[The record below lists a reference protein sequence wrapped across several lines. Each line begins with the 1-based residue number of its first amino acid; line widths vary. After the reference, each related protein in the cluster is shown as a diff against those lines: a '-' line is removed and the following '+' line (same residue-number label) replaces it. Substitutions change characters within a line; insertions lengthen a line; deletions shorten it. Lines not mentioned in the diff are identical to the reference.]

1 MKIQENTSQSFGMK
15 LRLANSA
22 LCHLEYDQ
30 RQAVIKAQDAFKKFL
45 PDADVFV
52 RVKDNQP
59 ELVLLTG
66 DLPNHKKEI
75 AIIEPI
81 DFFRFRL
88 VDPSIKFYDSL
99 IESGKRVVQRYLQPE
114 QEVNNSRIL
123 NLIENV

>member
-1 MKIQENTSQSFGMK
+1 MKIQENNSQSFGMK
-15 LRLANSA
+15 LRFANSA
-22 LCHLEYDQ
+22 TWHLDYNQ
-30 RQAVIKAQDAFKKFL
+30 KNAVLKAQDAFKSFL

-52 RVKDNQP
+52 RVKDDQP

-81 DFFRFRL
+81 DICRPRL
-88 VDPSIKFYDSL
+88 TEPAIKFYDSL
-99 IESGKRVVQRYLQPE
+99 IESGKRIAQRYLQPE
-114 QEVNNSRIL
+114 QEVGNAKLL

>member
-1 MKIQENTSQSFGMK
+1 MKIQENNPQSFGMK

-22 LCHLEYDQ
+22 ICHLEYDQ
-30 RQAVIKAQDAFKKFL
+30 RQAVIKAQDVFKKFL

-81 DFFRFRL
+81 DYSRFRL
-88 VDPSIKFYDSL
+88 IEPAIKFYDSL
-99 IESGKRVVQRYLQPE
+99 IESGKRIAQRYLQPE
-114 QEVNNSRIL
+114 QEVGDAKLL
-123 NLIENV
+123 NLIENI